1 MLSGEFEAV
10 PISSI
15 SVDRANRQRRELTGI
30 EELAVSM
37 RDNGQFHPVIVHR
50 DTGILVTGERRLA
63 AAKSLGWDAIH
74 VQWADELEPDQLH
87 AIELEENIKR
97 VDLSWQDRV
106 RAVEEYHKL
115 RAERDPT
122 WTLEKTAD
130 ALGSSKTVVAS
141 DIAVSR
147 EMRANPKIA
156 EASQLSAAKNLVQ
169 RTLERRKASEASSIT
184 AALEVKRDRLIIH
197 QNFNEWAWDY
207 QGPKFNFLHCD
218 FPYGINMDK
227 TSQGTHH
234 ETQAMYEDTKDTY
247 FQLLRTLQDT
257 QDIVMDESCHI
268 MFWFHMN
275 YYIETVNCLEDCGFV
290 VNPVPLIWHKTDNT
304 GIISDPNRR
313 PRHIYETALLGARGD
328 RKLVRPKSDVIG
340 HPTVSDTFH
349 SANKPASM
357 LRHFFEMLVDDTTVM
372 LDPTAG
378 SGSAVKLCKA
388 MGAKYVLGLEKEK
401 EFVQQ
406 ANREPLK

>member
-37 RDNGQFHPVIVHR
+37 RENGQFHPIIVNR
-50 DTGILVTGERRLA
+50 DTGVLVTGERRIA
-63 AAKSLGWDAIH
+63 AAKSLGWDSIY

-97 VDLSWQDRV
+97 VDLTWQDRV

-147 EMRANPKIA
+147 EMRANPKIG

-169 RTLERRKASEASSIT
+169 RTLERRAASEASSIT
-184 AALEVKRDRLIIH
+184 AALEVKRDRLIVH
-197 QNFNEWAWDY
+197 ADFNEWAKTY
-207 QGPKFNFLHCD
+207 TGPKFNFLHCD

-234 ETQAMYEDTKDTY
+234 ETMELYKDSPDIY
-247 FQLLRTLQDT
+247 FKLIHTMLDHRDNF
-257 QDIVMDESCHI
+257 IDESCHI
-268 MFWFHMN
+268 MFWFHMKW
-275 YYIETVNCLEDCGFV
+275 YTETYDLLSKIFDM
-290 VNPVPLIWHKTDNT
+290 NPVPLIWHKTDNT

-340 HPTVSDTFH
+340 HPTVADTFH
-349 SANKPASM
+349 SANKPSTM

-378 SGSAVKLCKA
+378 SGSAVKLAKA